1 MTEYIVTFQSRYYPL
16 EGTRR
21 KRFCAPNKQYI
32 RNNWHCY
39 INTDE
44 YRIVKIEEVKS

>member
-32 RNNWHCY
+32 RNNWHATSTQM
-39 INTDE
+39 N
-44 YRIVKIEEVKS
+44 IEL